1 MTTTKA
7 DTPGAP
13 RGHTDIDLGTD
24 STCPQDALLPVP
36 RTEHPLS
43 SEPAPAPTPVQPR
56 RVPRGLTAQLST
68 LALQDR
74 IWARSLLLV
83 DRFRVIRTIDIAV
96 HCFAERPF
104 KAALSAG
111 QRAVRGMVKAKLL
124 ARYRTDRFMTVY
136 GLTQRGVEWLEDRG
150 LESSASV
157 RRVTD
162 MTNPE
167 HRLWS
172 QFLTLCAEARGLKA
186 MTEQEMML
194 ALNRDLK
201 PDQKPVQGLL
211 TVTSISGGKRRSL
224 TLRPDALA
232 IEGDGISWFEVD
244 RSARGSDRAASLRAL
259 VLSMGAKTTLGQPL
273 RRVVVFSRT
282 RRIHLRVLATLDAL
296 VTDSAQAGLMEG
308 RRQLKRLEPGLYEVQ
323 QTIEQKM
330 RDGRVRLKD
339 EVAGH
344 VIVQELP
351 VWLPR
356 VRLDGRG
363 DWPLFGWFD
372 DNYLP
377 YRKPGQANPWARPG
391 STLLKAVISEPGPTR
406 PVAQSCSRG

>member
-1 MTTTKA
+1 MTHTHA

-13 RGHTDIDLGTD
+13 RRHNDMDLGTER
-24 STCPQDALLPVP
+24 TCSRDAQPPVP

-43 SEPAPAPTPVQPR
+43 SEPTSGSGVPR
-56 RVPRGLTAQLST
+56 RVPRGLTSQLST

-74 IWARSLLLV
+74 IWARSLMLV

-104 KAALSAG
+104 KAALSAA

-150 LESSASV
+150 FEASASV

-172 QFLTLCAEARGLKA
+172 QFLTLCAEARGLPA
-186 MTEQEMML
+186 MTEQELLL

-201 PDQKPVQGLL
+201 PDQNPVQGLL
-211 TVTSISGGKRRSL
+211 SVTSQSGGQRRTL
-224 TLRPDALA
+224 KLRPDALA
-232 IEGDGISWFEVD
+232 IEPDGITWFEVD
-244 RSARGSDRAASLRAL
+244 RSARGSDRASSLRAL

-273 RRVVVFSRT
+273 RRVVVLSRT
-282 RRIHLRVLATLDAL
+282 RRIHLRVLATLDGL
-296 VTDSAQAGLMEG
+296 VTDSGQAGLMEG
-308 RRQLKRLEPGLYEVQ
+308 RRQLKRMEVGLYEVHQTVEQ
-323 QTIEQKM
+323 QM

-339 EVAGH
+339 ELAGH

-363 DWPLFGWFD
+363 EWPLDGWLV

-377 YRKPGQANPWARPG
+377 YRRPQAMPHWPPPH
-391 STLLKAVISEPGPTR
+391 SPLLQPHS
-406 PVAQSCSRG
+406 SRN

>member
-1 MTTTKA
+1 M
-7 DTPGAP
+7 
-13 RGHTDIDLGTD
+13 
-24 STCPQDALLPVP
+24 
-36 RTEHPLS
+36 
-43 SEPAPAPTPVQPR
+43 
-56 RVPRGLTAQLST
+56 PRGLTAQVGT

-74 IWARSLLLV
+74 IWSRSLLLV

-104 KAALSAG
+104 KAALSAA
-111 QRAVRGMVKAKLL
+111 QRAVRGMVKAHLL

-136 GLTQRGVEWLEDRG
+136 GLTQVGAQWLEDRG
-150 LESSASV
+150 FEASASV

-172 QFLTLCAEARGLKA
+172 QFLTLCAEARGLQA
-186 MTEQEMML
+186 MTEQELLL
-194 ALNRDLK
+194 ALNHDLK
-201 PDQKPVQGLL
+201 PGQSPVQGLL
-211 TVTSISGGKRRSL
+211 HVTTRSAGKRHHL

-232 IEGDGISWFEVD
+232 MEPDGITWFEVD

-273 RRVVVFSRT
+273 RRVMVFSRT
-282 RRIHLRVLATLDAL
+282 SRIHQRVLATLDGL
-296 VTDSAQAGLMEG
+296 VKDSATVGFMEG
-308 RRQLKRLEPGLYEVQ
+308 RRQLKPVESGCYEVH
-323 QTIEQKM
+323 QTIEVRL
-330 RDGRVRLKD
+330 RDGRTRLQD
-339 EVAGH
+339 QLAGH

-351 VWLPR
+351 IWLPR

-363 DWPLFGWFD
+363 DWSMRGWFD

-377 YRKPGQANPWARPG
+377 YRRPAATAPWTQLKSP
-391 STLLKAVISEPGPTR
+391 LLQPPR
-406 PVAQSCSRG
+406 RLD

>member
-1 MTTTKA
+1 MTHTHA

-13 RGHTDIDLGTD
+13 REHAGIDLGTE
-24 STCPQDALLPVP
+24 STCPQDALPTVP

-43 SEPAPAPTPVQPR
+43 SESASTSEAPR
-56 RVPRGLTAQLST
+56 RVPRGLTSQVST
-68 LALQDR
+68 LALQER

-104 KAALSAG
+104 KAALSAA

-136 GLTQRGVEWLEDRG
+136 GLTQRGADWLEDRG
-150 LESSASV
+150 LEASASV

-172 QFLTLCAEARGLKA
+172 QFLTLCAEARGLNA
-186 MTEQEMML
+186 MTEQELML
-194 ALNRDLK
+194 ALNRYLK

-211 TVTSISGGKRRSL
+211 SVTSLSGAKRRSL
-224 TLRPDALA
+224 ILRPDALA
-232 IEGDGISWFEVD
+232 IEDDGICWFEVD

-259 VLSMGAKTTLGQPL
+259 VMSIGAKTTLGQPL

-282 RRIHLRVLATLDAL
+282 RRIHLRVLATLDGL
-296 VTDSAQAGLMEG
+296 VTDSEQAGLMEG
-308 RRQLKRLEPGLYEVQ
+308 RRQLRRTESALYEVH
-323 QTIEQKM
+323 QTVEQKM
-330 RDGRVRLKD
+330 RDGRVRLQD
-339 EVAGH
+339 VLAGH

-351 VWLPR
+351 IWLPR

-363 DWPLFGWFD
+363 NWPLFGWFD

-377 YRKPGQANPWARPG
+377 YRRPT
-391 STLLKAVISEPGPTR
+391 SHLSWSLPASALLTVT
-406 PVAQSCSRG
+406 Q

>member
-1 MTTTKA
+1 MTNTI
-7 DTPGAP
+7 DDRPGAS
-13 RGHTDIDLGTD
+13 RDHTHIDPGAEKQ
-24 STCPQDALLPVP
+24 CPSDA
-36 RTEHPLS
+36 EQ
-43 SEPAPAPTPVQPR
+43 PAPGMEHGLSTGQTSGCP
-56 RVPRGLTAQLST
+56 VPRGLTAQVST

-74 IWARSLLLV
+74 IWNRSLLLV

-104 KAALSAG
+104 KAALSAA
-111 QRAVRGMVKAKLL
+111 QRAVRGMVKAQLL

-136 GLTQRGVEWLEDRG
+136 GLTQQGVQWLEDRG
-150 LESSASV
+150 FEAAASV

-172 QFLTLCAEARGLKA
+172 QFLTLCAEARGLQA
-186 MTEQEMML
+186 MTEQEL
-194 ALNRDLK
+194 LLSLNRDMRPEQSPL
-201 PDQKPVQGLL
+201 QGLL
-211 TVTSISGGKRRSL
+211 HVSTRSAGKRQHL

-232 IEGDGISWFEVD
+232 MEPDGITWFEVD

-282 RRIHLRVLATLDAL
+282 SRIHQRVMATLDGL
-296 VTDSAQAGLMEG
+296 VKDSATVGLMEG
-308 RRQLKRLEPGLYEVQ
+308 RRQLMLVETGFYEVHQ
-323 QTIEQKM
+323 SVEVKL
-330 RDGRVRLKD
+330 RDGRSQLQDRL
-339 EVAGH
+339 AGH

-351 VWLPR
+351 VWLPK

-363 DWPLFGWFD
+363 DWSMRGWFNE
-372 DNYLP
+372 NYLP
-377 YRKPGQANPWARPG
+377 YKRPVVMPPWQRPG
-391 STLLKAVISEPGPTR
+391 SPLLIALHDTG
-406 PVAQSCSRG
+406 

>member
-1 MTTTKA
+1 LNQGQK
-7 DTPGAP
+7 DSAP
-13 RGHTDIDLGTD
+13 RTRSRSHLGWKMP
-24 STCPQDALLPVP
+24 CRRGQ
-36 RTEHPLS
+36 
-43 SEPAPAPTPVQPR
+43 TPKCL
-56 RVPRGLTAQLST
+56 VPRGLTAQVGT

-74 IWARSLLLV
+74 IWGRSLLLV

-104 KAALSAG
+104 KAALSAA
-111 QRAVRGMVKAKLL
+111 QRAVRGMVKAHLL

-136 GLTQRGVEWLEDRG
+136 GLTQLGTQWLEDRG
-150 LESSASV
+150 FEASASV

-172 QFLTLCAEARGLKA
+172 QFLTLCAEARGLQA
-186 MTEQEMML
+186 MTEQELLL

-201 PDQKPVQGLL
+201 PDQSPVQGLL
-211 TVTSISGGKRRSL
+211 HVTTRSAGKRHHL

-232 IEGDGISWFEVD
+232 IEPDGITWFEVD

-259 VLSMGAKTTLGQPL
+259 VLAMGAKTTLGQPL

-282 RRIHLRVLATLDAL
+282 SRIHQRVLATLDGL
-296 VTDSAQAGLMEG
+296 TKDSATVGLMEG
-308 RRQLKRLEPGLYEVQ
+308 RRQLKPDESGCYEVH
-323 QTIEQKM
+323 QTVEVKL
-330 RDGRVRLKD
+330 RDGRTRLQD
-339 EVAGH
+339 QLAGH

-351 VWLPR
+351 IWLPR

-363 DWPLFGWFD
+363 DWSMRGWFD
-372 DNYLP
+372 ENYLP
-377 YRKPGQANPWARPG
+377 YRRPAAMAPWLRP
-391 STLLKAVISEPGPTR
+391 SSPLLKALHGIH
-406 PVAQSCSRG
+406 

>member
-1 MTTTKA
+1 MKNTQ
-7 DTPGAP
+7 DDRPGASRDHTHIDPGAEKQCPSDAELLAP
-13 RGHTDIDLGTD
+13 RMEHDLSARKTPR
-24 STCPQDALLPVP
+24 CP
-36 RTEHPLS
+36 
-43 SEPAPAPTPVQPR
+43 
-56 RVPRGLTAQLST
+56 VPRGLTAQVGT

-74 IWARSLLLV
+74 IWSRSLLLV

-104 KAALSAG
+104 KAALSAA
-111 QRAVRGMVKAKLL
+111 QRAVRGLVKAHLL
-124 ARYRTDRFMTVY
+124 ARFRTDRFMTVY
-136 GLTQRGVEWLEDRG
+136 GLTQQGAQWLEDRG
-150 LESSASV
+150 FEASASV

-172 QFLTLCAEARGLKA
+172 QFLTLCAEARGLQA
-186 MTEQEMML
+186 MTEQELML

-201 PDQKPVQGLL
+201 HDQTPVQGLL
-211 TVTSISGGKRRSL
+211 HVTARSAGKRQHL

-232 IEGDGISWFEVD
+232 MEPDGVTWFEVD

-282 RRIHLRVLATLDAL
+282 RRIHKRVMATLDGL
-296 VTDSAQAGLMEG
+296 VKDSAAVGLMEG
-308 RRQLKRLEPGLYEVQ
+308 RRQLKLFETGCYEVHQ
-323 QTIEQKM
+323 SVAVKL
-330 RDGRVRLKD
+330 RDGRSQLQDRL
-339 EVAGH
+339 AGY

-351 VWLPR
+351 IWLPR

-363 DWPLFGWFD
+363 DWSMRGWFD

-377 YRKPGQANPWARPG
+377 YRRPAAMAPWPRPQ
-391 STLLKAVISEPGPTR
+391 SPLLQPH
-406 PVAQSCSRG
+406 RGLN

>member
-13 RGHTDIDLGTD
+13 WEHADIDLGTE
-24 STCPQDALLPVP
+24 STCPQDALPTVP

-43 SEPAPAPTPVQPR
+43 SESASTSEAPR
-56 RVPRGLTAQLST
+56 RVPRGLTSQVST
-68 LALQDR
+68 LALQER

-104 KAALSAG
+104 KAALSAA

-136 GLTQRGVEWLEDRG
+136 GLTQRGADWLEDRG
-150 LESSASV
+150 LEASASV

-186 MTEQEMML
+186 MTEQELML
-194 ALNRDLK
+194 ALNRGLK
-201 PDQKPVQGLL
+201 PDEKPVQGLL
-211 TVTSISGGKRRSL
+211 SVTSLSGAKRRSL
-224 TLRPDALA
+224 ILRPDALA
-232 IEGDGISWFEVD
+232 IEDDGISWFEVD

-259 VLSMGAKTTLGQPL
+259 VMSIGAKTTLGQPL

-282 RRIHLRVLATLDAL
+282 RRIHLRVLATLDGL
-296 VTDSAQAGLMEG
+296 VTDSEQAGLMEG
-308 RRQLKRLEPGLYEVQ
+308 RRQLRRTESALYEVH
-323 QTIEQKM
+323 QTVEQKM
-330 RDGRVRLKD
+330 RDGRVRLQD
-339 EVAGH
+339 VLAGH

-363 DWPLFGWFD
+363 NWPLFGWFD

-377 YRKPGQANPWARPG
+377 YRRPT
-391 STLLKAVISEPGPTR
+391 SHLSWSLPASALLIVT
-406 PVAQSCSRG
+406 Q

>member
-1 MTTTKA
+1 MKNTH
-7 DTPGAP
+7 DDRPGAS
-13 RGHTDIDLGTD
+13 RDHTHIDPGAEKQ
-24 STCPQDALLPVP
+24 CPSDAELLAPGM
-36 RTEHPLS
+36 EHDLS
-43 SEPAPAPTPVQPR
+43 AGQTSGCP
-56 RVPRGLTAQLST
+56 VPRGLTAQVGT

-74 IWARSLLLV
+74 IWTRSLLLV

-104 KAALSAG
+104 KAALSAA
-111 QRAVRGMVKAKLL
+111 QRAVRGMAKAHLL

-136 GLTQRGVEWLEDRG
+136 GLTQQGAQWLEDRG
-150 LESSASV
+150 FEAAASV

-172 QFLTLCAEARGLKA
+172 QFLTLCAEARGLQA
-186 MTEQEMML
+186 MTEQEL
-194 ALNRDLK
+194 LLTLNRDMK
-201 PDQKPVQGLL
+201 HEQSPVQGLL
-211 TVTSISGGKRRSL
+211 HVTTRSAGKRQHL
-224 TLRPDALA
+224 TLRPDALTL
-232 IEGDGISWFEVD
+232 EPDGITWFEVD

-282 RRIHLRVLATLDAL
+282 SRIHLRVLATLDGL
-296 VTDSAQAGLMEG
+296 VKDSAAVGLMEG
-308 RRQLKRLEPGLYEVQ
+308 RRQLKLVETGCYEVHQ
-323 QTIEQKM
+323 SVEVKL
-330 RDGRVRLKD
+330 RDGRSQLQDRL
-339 EVAGH
+339 AGY

-351 VWLPR
+351 IWLPR

-363 DWPLFGWFD
+363 DWSMRGWFD

-377 YRKPGQANPWARPG
+377 YRRPAAMAPWPRPK
-391 STLLKAVISEPGPTR
+391 SPLLQPH
-406 PVAQSCSRG
+406 RGHN

>member
-1 MTTTKA
+1 MTHTNA
-7 DTPGAP
+7 DTPVAP
-13 RGHTDIDLGTD
+13 RGHPNLDLGTE
-24 STCPQDALLPVP
+24 SACPQDALPSVP
-36 RTEHPLS
+36 RTKHPLS
-43 SEPAPAPTPVQPR
+43 SDSASASEAPR

-68 LALQDR
+68 QALQDR

-136 GLTQRGVEWLEDRG
+136 GLTQRGVEWLKYRG
-150 LESSASV
+150 FESSASV

-194 ALNRDLK
+194 ALNHDLK

-211 TVTSISGGKRRSL
+211 TVSTVSGGKRRSL

-232 IEGDGISWFEVD
+232 IEHDGISWFEVD

-282 RRIHLRVLATLDAL
+282 RRIHLRVLATLDGL
-296 VTDSAQAGLMEG
+296 VADSATVGLMEG
-308 RRQLKRLEPGLYEVQ
+308 RRQLRRTESGLYEVH
-323 QTIEQKM
+323 QTIEQKL
-330 RDGRVRLKD
+330 RDGRVRLQD
-339 EVAGH
+339 VLAGH

-351 VWLPR
+351 IWLPR

-363 DWPLFGWFD
+363 DWPLLGWFD
-372 DNYLP
+372 NNYLP
-377 YRKPGQANPWARPG
+377 YRRPASAGTWPRSG
-391 STLLKAVISEPGPTR
+391 SPFLKAAARE
-406 PVAQSCSRG
+406 

>member
-1 MTTTKA
+1 MKNTH
-7 DTPGAP
+7 DDRPGASRDRTHISP
-13 RGHTDIDLGTD
+13 GTETHCPSDAEPLAPGMEHDLSAGQT
-24 STCPQDALLPVP
+24 SGCP
-36 RTEHPLS
+36 
-43 SEPAPAPTPVQPR
+43 
-56 RVPRGLTAQLST
+56 VPRGLTARVGT

-74 IWARSLLLV
+74 IWTRSLLLV
-83 DRFRVIRTIDIAV
+83 DRFRVIRTIDIAL

-104 KAALSAG
+104 KAALSAA
-111 QRAVRGMVKAKLL
+111 QRAVRGMVKAQLL

-136 GLTQRGVEWLEDRG
+136 GLTQQGVQWLEDRG
-150 LESSASV
+150 FEAAASV

-172 QFLTLCAEARGLKA
+172 QFLTLCAEARGLQA
-186 MTEQEMML
+186 MTEQEL
-194 ALNRDLK
+194 LLTLNRDLK
-201 PDQKPVQGLL
+201 HDQPPLQGVLH
-211 TVTSISGGKRRSL
+211 VTTRSAGKRQHL

-232 IEGDGISWFEVD
+232 MEPDGVTWFEVD

-282 RRIHLRVLATLDAL
+282 RRIHQRVMATLDGL
-296 VTDSAQAGLMEG
+296 VKDSAAVGLMEG
-308 RRQLKRLEPGLYEVQ
+308 RRQLKLFETGCYEVHQ
-323 QTIEQKM
+323 SVEVKL
-330 RDGRVRLKD
+330 RDGRSQLQDRL
-339 EVAGH
+339 AGY

-351 VWLPR
+351 IWLPR

-363 DWPLFGWFD
+363 DWSMRGWFD

-377 YRKPGQANPWARPG
+377 YRRPAAMAPWPRPQ
-391 STLLKAVISEPGPTR
+391 SPLLQPH
-406 PVAQSCSRG
+406 RGLN

>member
-1 MTTTKA
+1 MPDTNV
-7 DTPGAP
+7 DTPSAPWVHTHLAP
-13 RGHTDIDLGTD
+13 RATIL
-24 STCPQDALLPVP
+24 CPPDAEPPDPGVGG
-36 RTEHPLS
+36 PLS
-43 SEPAPAPTPVQPR
+43 KKPTKTGS
-56 RVPRGLTAQLST
+56 VPRGLTAQVGT

-104 KAALSAG
+104 KAALSAA

-150 LESSASV
+150 FEASASV

-172 QFLTLCAEARGLKA
+172 QFLTLCAEARRLRA
-186 MTEQEMML
+186 MTEQELLQM
-194 ALNRDLK
+194 LNRDHK
-201 PDQKPVQGLL
+201 PSQTAIQGLL
-211 TVTSISGGKRRSL
+211 HVTTRSAGKRRHL
-224 TLRPDALA
+224 TLRPDAVA
-232 IEGDGISWFEVD
+232 IEPDGVTWFEVD

-259 VLSMGAKTTLGQPL
+259 VLSVGAETTLGQPL
-273 RRVVVFSRT
+273 RRLVVFSRT
-282 RRIHLRVLATLDAL
+282 SRIHLRVLATLDGL
-296 VTDSAQAGLMEG
+296 VKDSAAVGLMEG
-308 RRQLKRLEPGLYEVQ
+308 RRQLKKVGDGCYEVH
-323 QTIEQKM
+323 QTVEDRL
-330 RDGRVRLKD
+330 RDGRTRLLD
-339 EVAGH
+339 RLAGH

-351 VWLPR
+351 VWLPK

-363 DWPLFGWFD
+363 DWPMRGWFD
-372 DNYLP
+372 ENYLP
-377 YRKPGQANPWARPG
+377 YRRPSVMQPWLRPCSPLLSPLLSKPTDWQRAP
-391 STLLKAVISEPGPTR
+391 LL
-406 PVAQSCSRG
+406 Q